1 LLVSTEILFGKFKTD
16 VILAREHKKK
26 RKMEKER
33 RKGLKS

>member
-26 RKMEKER
+26 RKNGKGKKER
-33 RKGLKS
+33 T